1 MSLKHV
7 DMEAAMRRLADRR
20 IEEAMREGKFD
31 NLAGK
36 GKPLNLEPMPA
47 DENARLMW
55 WAIRLM
61 KNADY
66 TPDEVRIRKQ
76 IERLKDELPKATTD
90 AKVVALVTAI
100 NAAVRNLNTLG
111 TNAINSPVAPVSL
124 ELERQRFRERM
135 AARAEAAPEG
145 TSASVPPPPPPT
157 PPMAKAGGEVFCKQA
172 RCRARNAVSA
182 AFCRRCGAKLTVAS

>member
-7 DMEAAMRRLADRR
+7 DIESAMRRLAERR

-36 GKPLNLEPMPA
+36 GKPLDLEPMPA

-61 KNADY
+61 KNANY

-76 IERLKDELPKATTD
+76 IDGLKDELPKAKTEER
-90 AKVVALVTAI
+90 VVALVTAI

-111 TNAINSPVAPVSL
+111 TNAINTPVAPASMEV
-124 ELERQRFRERM
+124 ELKRFRERT
-135 AARAEAAPEG
+135 ATAEAVAYALS
-145 TSASVPPPPPPT
+145 TPPPPT
-157 PPMAKAGGEVFCKQA
+157 TPMAKRAAEVFCDQN
-172 RCRARNAVSA
+172 RCRARNAVDA
-182 AFCRRCGAKLTVAS
+182 MFCRRCGAKLAVAT